1 MTHALIVD
9 DKEDNL
15 YYLQALLSGNGYEVT
30 LAKHGAEALVKAR
43 QRLPDIIISDLLMP
57 VMDGYTLLRH
67 WKVDPALKN
76 IPFVVYTATYTE
88 AEDEQLALS
97 LGADTFILK
106 PAEPEDFIAK
116 LHEVLNKI
124 AVGTSLQPP
133 PDPGN
138 EKSLLKLY
146 SETLIRKLEEKTLQL
161 EQANH
166 ELELDIAR
174 RKKAEEEIEQLA
186 FYDHLTNLPN
196 RRLFQD
202 RLKQSFATSSR
213 HKFYG
218 ALLFIDLDNFKA
230 LNDSKG
236 HNVGDELLIKVAR
249 RLQEC
254 AREGDTIARIGG
266 DEFVVILDNLS
277 SNSEQAASMA
287 EAVGEK
293 FLNALDKP
301 YQLTDYEY
309 RGTASIGVSLFHHQQ
324 FSTEELLRRAD
335 TAMYQA
341 KSKGQNILRF
351 YDPAMQAAL
360 EARMQLESDLQLGL
374 SDNQFRLF
382 YQPQVDQNGNIFGAE
397 SLIRWQSPLKGLIPP
412 IQFIPLAEET
422 GLILPM
428 GQWVLETACDQ
439 LKIWESDPRKAE
451 LQLAINV
458 SARQFHQPNFVEQV
472 LETLIK
478 KSINPNKIKLEL
490 TESIVLEDIDTVIT
504 KMHALRQTGVKFAMD
519 DFGTGYSSLSY
530 LTQLPISQLK
540 IDQSFVRNIGVKHG
554 DSVIVQTIIGMAE
567 NLGMSVI
574 AEGVETQEQYEFLKQ
589 NGCTLFQ
596 GYLFGKPLPIEEF
609 ESLIANPICV

>member
-133 PDPGN
+133 PDPGS